1 MSVTLRILLIVSSF
15 LSFFLCVKKIK
26 QSKLKVENSVTWMVG
41 SIILILM
48 SIFSNGVA
56 WISNKLGFVSPVN
69 FVFLAIIAFLLIQ
82 LFIDNLNITELNEK
96 IKSFGFENLD
106 FNGNL
111 GHTIE
116 KDRNNR
122 IYFEKDNDKKL
133 TENMLF
139 TFEPHIRMV
148 GKKYGFKFENIYY
161 FENGSVREL

>member
-69 FVFLAIIAFLLIQ
+69 FVFLAIIQQKYHLL
-82 LFIDNLNITELNEK
+82 L
-96 IKSFGFENLD
+96 
-106 FNGNL
+106 
-111 GHTIE
+111 
-116 KDRNNR
+116 
-122 IYFEKDNDKKL
+122 
-133 TENMLF
+133 
-139 TFEPHIRMV
+139 P
-148 GKKYGFKFENIYY
+148 
-161 FENGSVREL
+161 

>member
-1 MSVTLRILLIVSSF
+1 MSVTLRIILIVSSF

-69 FVFLAIIAFLLIQ
+69 FVFLAIITFLLIQ

-96 IKSFGFENLD
+96 IKNLD
-106 FNGNL
+106 HYIAL
-111 GHTIE
+111 KEHE
-116 KDRNNR
+116 
-122 IYFEKDNDKKL
+122 DKK
-133 TENMLF
+133 
-139 TFEPHIRMV
+139 H
-148 GKKYGFKFENIYY
+148 
-161 FENGSVREL
+161 